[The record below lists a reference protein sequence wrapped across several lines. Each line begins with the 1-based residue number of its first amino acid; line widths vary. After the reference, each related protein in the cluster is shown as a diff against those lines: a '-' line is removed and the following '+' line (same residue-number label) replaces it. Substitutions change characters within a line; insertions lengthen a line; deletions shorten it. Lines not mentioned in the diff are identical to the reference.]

1 MKKYDRLIFVS
12 NSDTCRGPMAEAIL
26 KSKFLL
32 SELEVESRGLV
43 VLFPEPVNQKAEAI
57 LASHG
62 LTMKDHTAKM
72 LEKLQGEGHIYGLD
86 VDPIESAKTK
96 KRLEEKGFGP
106 DILTVKLE
114 NFANIDKVAEEAGK
128 FDFVLADL
136 GVSSMQIDNPD
147 RGFTFKAE
155 GPLDLRM
162 NPEKGISAAERLRDI
177 PKKSLPAC

>member
-43 VLFPEPVNQKAEAI
+43 VLFPEPVNQKVEAI

-72 LEKLQGEGHIYGLD
+72 LEQEDFDERTLILVMEDALKQRIFQEHENVQNTWQLSEYIKEETD
-86 VDPIESAKTK
+86 VTEPVGGS
-96 KRLEEKGFGP
+96 
-106 DILTVKLE
+106 
-114 NFANIDKVAEEAGK
+114 
-128 FDFVLADL
+128 LADYGACYEL
-136 GVSSMQIDNPD
+136 LDSMISSLVVVLN
-147 RGFTFKAE
+147 E
-155 GPLDLRM
+155 EELL
-162 NPEKGISAAERLRDI
+162 
-177 PKKSLPAC
+177 C

>member
-72 LEKLQGEGHIYGLD
+72 LEQEDFDERTLILVMEDALKQRIFQEHENVQNTWQLSEYIKQETD
-86 VDPIESAKTK
+86 VTEPVGGS
-96 KRLEEKGFGP
+96 
-106 DILTVKLE
+106 
-114 NFANIDKVAEEAGK
+114 
-128 FDFVLADL
+128 LADYGACYEL
-136 GVSSMQIDNPD
+136 LDCMISSLVVVLN
-147 RGFTFKAE
+147 E
-155 GPLDLRM
+155 EELL
-162 NPEKGISAAERLRDI
+162 
-177 PKKSLPAC
+177 C

>member
-1 MKKYDRLIFVS
+1 MKNYDRLIFVS

-72 LEKLQGEGHIYGLD
+72 LEQEDFDERTLILVMEDALKQRIFQEHENVQNTWQLSEYIKEETD
-86 VDPIESAKTK
+86 VTEPVGGS
-96 KRLEEKGFGP
+96 
-106 DILTVKLE
+106 
-114 NFANIDKVAEEAGK
+114 
-128 FDFVLADL
+128 LADYGACYEL
-136 GVSSMQIDNPD
+136 LDCMISSLVVVLN
-147 RGFTFKAE
+147 E
-155 GPLDLRM
+155 EELL
-162 NPEKGISAAERLRDI
+162 
-177 PKKSLPAC
+177 C

>member
-72 LEKLQGEGHIYGLD
+72 LEQEDFDERTLILVMEDALKQRIFQEHENVQNTWQLSEYIKEETDVTEPVGGSIADYGACYELLD
-86 VDPIESAKTK
+86 CMISSLVVV
-96 KRLEEKGFGP
+96 LNEEE
-106 DILTVKLE
+106 LL
-114 NFANIDKVAEEAGK
+114 
-128 FDFVLADL
+128 
-136 GVSSMQIDNPD
+136 
-147 RGFTFKAE
+147 
-155 GPLDLRM
+155 
-162 NPEKGISAAERLRDI
+162 
-177 PKKSLPAC
+177 C

>member
-72 LEKLQGEGHIYGLD
+72 LEQEDFDERTLILVMEDALKQRIFQEHENVQNTWQLSEYIKEETD
-86 VDPIESAKTK
+86 VTEPVGGS
-96 KRLEEKGFGP
+96 
-106 DILTVKLE
+106 
-114 NFANIDKVAEEAGK
+114 
-128 FDFVLADL
+128 LADYGACYEL
-136 GVSSMQIDNPD
+136 LDCMISSLVV
-147 RGFTFKAE
+147 E
-155 GPLDLRM
+155 EELL
-162 NPEKGISAAERLRDI
+162 
-177 PKKSLPAC
+177 C

>member
-32 SELEVESRGLV
+32 SELEVEARGLV

-72 LEKLQGEGHIYGLD
+72 LEQEDFDERTLILVMEDALKQRIFQEHENVQNTWQLSEYIKEETD
-86 VDPIESAKTK
+86 VTEPVGGS
-96 KRLEEKGFGP
+96 
-106 DILTVKLE
+106 
-114 NFANIDKVAEEAGK
+114 
-128 FDFVLADL
+128 LADYGACYEL
-136 GVSSMQIDNPD
+136 LDSMISSLVVVLN
-147 RGFTFKAE
+147 E
-155 GPLDLRM
+155 EELL
-162 NPEKGISAAERLRDI
+162 
-177 PKKSLPAC
+177 C

>member
-72 LEKLQGEGHIYGLD
+72 LEQEDFDERTLILVMEDALKQRIFQEHENVQNTWQLSEYIKEETD
-86 VDPIESAKTK
+86 VTEPVGGS
-96 KRLEEKGFGP
+96 
-106 DILTVKLE
+106 
-114 NFANIDKVAEEAGK
+114 
-128 FDFVLADL
+128 LADYGACYEL
-136 GVSSMQIDNPD
+136 LDCMISSLVVLLN
-147 RGFTFKAE
+147 E
-155 GPLDLRM
+155 EELL
-162 NPEKGISAAERLRDI
+162 
-177 PKKSLPAC
+177 C

>member
-1 MKKYDRLIFVS
+1 MKKYDRPIFVS

-72 LEKLQGEGHIYGLD
+72 LEQEDFDERTLILVMEDALKQRIFQEHENVQNTWQLSEYIKEETD
-86 VDPIESAKTK
+86 VTEPVGGS
-96 KRLEEKGFGP
+96 
-106 DILTVKLE
+106 
-114 NFANIDKVAEEAGK
+114 
-128 FDFVLADL
+128 LADYGACYEL
-136 GVSSMQIDNPD
+136 LDCMISSLVVVLN
-147 RGFTFKAE
+147 E
-155 GPLDLRM
+155 EELL
-162 NPEKGISAAERLRDI
+162 
-177 PKKSLPAC
+177 C

>member
-1 MKKYDRLIFVS
+1 MKKYDSLIFVS

-72 LEKLQGEGHIYGLD
+72 LEQEDFDERTLILVMEDALKQRIFQEHENVQNTWQLSEYIKEETD
-86 VDPIESAKTK
+86 VTEPVGGS
-96 KRLEEKGFGP
+96 
-106 DILTVKLE
+106 
-114 NFANIDKVAEEAGK
+114 
-128 FDFVLADL
+128 LADYGACYEL
-136 GVSSMQIDNPD
+136 LDSMISSLVVVLN
-147 RGFTFKAE
+147 E
-155 GPLDLRM
+155 EELL
-162 NPEKGISAAERLRDI
+162 
-177 PKKSLPAC
+177 C

>member
-72 LEKLQGEGHIYGLD
+72 LEQEDFDERTLILVMEDALKQRIFQEHENVQNTWQLSEYIKEETD
-86 VDPIESAKTK
+86 VTEPV
-96 KRLEEKGFGP
+96 GG
-106 DILTVKLE
+106 
-114 NFANIDKVAEEAGK
+114 G
-128 FDFVLADL
+128 LADYGACYEL
-136 GVSSMQIDNPD
+136 LDCMISSLVVVLN
-147 RGFTFKAE
+147 E
-155 GPLDLRM
+155 EELL
-162 NPEKGISAAERLRDI
+162 
-177 PKKSLPAC
+177 C

>member
-12 NSDTCRGPMAEAIL
+12 NSDTCRGPVAEAIL

-72 LEKLQGEGHIYGLD
+72 LEQEDFDERTLILVMEDALKQRIFQEHENVQNTWQLSEYIKEETD
-86 VDPIESAKTK
+86 VTEPVGGS
-96 KRLEEKGFGP
+96 
-106 DILTVKLE
+106 
-114 NFANIDKVAEEAGK
+114 
-128 FDFVLADL
+128 LADYGACYEL
-136 GVSSMQIDNPD
+136 LDCMISSLVVVLN
-147 RGFTFKAE
+147 E
-155 GPLDLRM
+155 EELL
-162 NPEKGISAAERLRDI
+162 
-177 PKKSLPAC
+177 C

>member
-62 LTMKDHTAKM
+62 LTMKDHTAK
-72 LEKLQGEGHIYGLD
+72 
-86 VDPIESAKTK
+86 
-96 KRLEEKGFGP
+96 
-106 DILTVKLE
+106 KLE
-114 NFANIDKVAEEAGK
+114 QEDFDERTLILVMEDALKQRIFQEHENVQNTWQLSEYIKEETDVTEPVGGS
-128 FDFVLADL
+128 LADYGACYEL
-136 GVSSMQIDNPD
+136 LDCMISSLVVVLN
-147 RGFTFKAE
+147 E
-155 GPLDLRM
+155 EELL
-162 NPEKGISAAERLRDI
+162 
-177 PKKSLPAC
+177 C

>member
-72 LEKLQGEGHIYGLD
+72 LEQEDFDERTLILVMEDALKQRIFQDHENVQNTWQLSEYIKEETD
-86 VDPIESAKTK
+86 VTEPVGGS
-96 KRLEEKGFGP
+96 
-106 DILTVKLE
+106 
-114 NFANIDKVAEEAGK
+114 
-128 FDFVLADL
+128 LADYGACYEL
-136 GVSSMQIDNPD
+136 LDCMISSLVVVLN
-147 RGFTFKAE
+147 E
-155 GPLDLRM
+155 EELL
-162 NPEKGISAAERLRDI
+162 
-177 PKKSLPAC
+177 C

>member
-26 KSKFLL
+26 KSKYLL

-72 LEKLQGEGHIYGLD
+72 LEQEDFDERTLILVMEDALKQRIFQEHENVQNTWQLSEYIKEETD
-86 VDPIESAKTK
+86 VTEPVGGS
-96 KRLEEKGFGP
+96 
-106 DILTVKLE
+106 
-114 NFANIDKVAEEAGK
+114 
-128 FDFVLADL
+128 LADYGACYEL
-136 GVSSMQIDNPD
+136 LDCMISSLVVVLN
-147 RGFTFKAE
+147 E
-155 GPLDLRM
+155 EELL
-162 NPEKGISAAERLRDI
+162 
-177 PKKSLPAC
+177 C

>member
-1 MKKYDRLIFVS
+1 MKKYDRLLFVS

-72 LEKLQGEGHIYGLD
+72 LEQEDFDERTLILVMEDALKQRIFQEHENVQNTWQLSEYIKEGTD
-86 VDPIESAKTK
+86 VTEPVGGS
-96 KRLEEKGFGP
+96 
-106 DILTVKLE
+106 
-114 NFANIDKVAEEAGK
+114 
-128 FDFVLADL
+128 LADYGACYEL
-136 GVSSMQIDNPD
+136 LDCMISSLVVVLN
-147 RGFTFKAE
+147 E
-155 GPLDLRM
+155 EELL
-162 NPEKGISAAERLRDI
+162 
-177 PKKSLPAC
+177 C

>member
-72 LEKLQGEGHIYGLD
+72 LEQEDFDERTLILVMEDALKQRIFQEHENVQNTWQLSEYIKEETD
-86 VDPIESAKTK
+86 VTEPVGGS
-96 KRLEEKGFGP
+96 
-106 DILTVKLE
+106 
-114 NFANIDKVAEEAGK
+114 
-128 FDFVLADL
+128 LADYGACYEL
-136 GVSSMQIDNPD
+136 LDSMISSLVVVLNE
-147 RGFTFKAE
+147 E
-155 GPLDLRM
+155 GLL
-162 NPEKGISAAERLRDI
+162 
-177 PKKSLPAC
+177 C

>member
-12 NSDTCRGPMAEAIL
+12 NSETCRGPMAEAIL

-72 LEKLQGEGHIYGLD
+72 LEQEDFDERTLILVMEDALKQRIFQEHENVQNTWQLSEYIKEETD
-86 VDPIESAKTK
+86 VTEPVGGS
-96 KRLEEKGFGP
+96 
-106 DILTVKLE
+106 
-114 NFANIDKVAEEAGK
+114 
-128 FDFVLADL
+128 LADYGACYEL
-136 GVSSMQIDNPD
+136 LDCMISSLVVVLN
-147 RGFTFKAE
+147 E
-155 GPLDLRM
+155 EELL
-162 NPEKGISAAERLRDI
+162 
-177 PKKSLPAC
+177 C

>member
-43 VLFPEPVNQKAEAI
+43 VLFPAPVNQKAEAI

-72 LEKLQGEGHIYGLD
+72 LEQEDFDERTLILVMEDALKQRIFQEHENVQNTWQLSEYIKEETD
-86 VDPIESAKTK
+86 VTEPVGGS
-96 KRLEEKGFGP
+96 
-106 DILTVKLE
+106 
-114 NFANIDKVAEEAGK
+114 
-128 FDFVLADL
+128 LADYGACYEL
-136 GVSSMQIDNPD
+136 LDCMISSLVVVLN
-147 RGFTFKAE
+147 E
-155 GPLDLRM
+155 EELL
-162 NPEKGISAAERLRDI
+162 
-177 PKKSLPAC
+177 C

>member
-72 LEKLQGEGHIYGLD
+72 LEQEDFDERTLILVMEDALKQRIFQEHENVQNTWQLSEYIKEETD
-86 VDPIESAKTK
+86 VTEPVGGS
-96 KRLEEKGFGP
+96 
-106 DILTVKLE
+106 
-114 NFANIDKVAEEAGK
+114 
-128 FDFVLADL
+128 LADYGACYEL
-136 GVSSMQIDNPD
+136 LDCMISSLVVVWN
-147 RGFTFKAE
+147 E
-155 GPLDLRM
+155 EELL
-162 NPEKGISAAERLRDI
+162 
-177 PKKSLPAC
+177 C

>member
-72 LEKLQGEGHIYGLD
+72 LEQEDFDERTLILVMEDALKQRIFQEHENVQNTWQLSEYIKEETD
-86 VDPIESAKTK
+86 VTEPVGGS
-96 KRLEEKGFGP
+96 
-106 DILTVKLE
+106 
-114 NFANIDKVAEEAGK
+114 
-128 FDFVLADL
+128 LADY
-136 GVSSMQIDNPD
+136 GVCYELLDCVISSLVVVLN
-147 RGFTFKAE
+147 E
-155 GPLDLRM
+155 EELL
-162 NPEKGISAAERLRDI
+162 
-177 PKKSLPAC
+177 C

>member
-72 LEKLQGEGHIYGLD
+72 LEQEDFDERTLILVMEDALKQRIFQEHENVQNTWQLSEYIK
-86 VDPIESAKTK
+86 EETEAKTK
-96 KRLEEKGFGP
+96 K
-106 DILTVKLE
+106 
-114 NFANIDKVAEEAGK
+114 
-128 FDFVLADL
+128 
-136 GVSSMQIDNPD
+136 
-147 RGFTFKAE
+147 
-155 GPLDLRM
+155 
-162 NPEKGISAAERLRDI
+162 
-177 PKKSLPAC
+177 

>member
-72 LEKLQGEGHIYGLD
+72 LEQEDFDERTLILVMEDALKQRIFQEHENVQNTWQLSEYIKEETD
-86 VDPIESAKTK
+86 VTELVGGS
-96 KRLEEKGFGP
+96 
-106 DILTVKLE
+106 
-114 NFANIDKVAEEAGK
+114 
-128 FDFVLADL
+128 LADYGACYEL
-136 GVSSMQIDNPD
+136 LDCMISSLVVVLN
-147 RGFTFKAE
+147 E
-155 GPLDLRM
+155 EELL
-162 NPEKGISAAERLRDI
+162 
-177 PKKSLPAC
+177 C

>member
-26 KSKFLL
+26 TSKFLL

-72 LEKLQGEGHIYGLD
+72 LEQEDFDERTLILVMEDALKQRIFQEHENVQNTWQLSEYIKEETD
-86 VDPIESAKTK
+86 VTEPVGGS
-96 KRLEEKGFGP
+96 
-106 DILTVKLE
+106 
-114 NFANIDKVAEEAGK
+114 
-128 FDFVLADL
+128 LADYGACYEL
-136 GVSSMQIDNPD
+136 LDSMISSLVVVLN
-147 RGFTFKAE
+147 E
-155 GPLDLRM
+155 EELL
-162 NPEKGISAAERLRDI
+162 
-177 PKKSLPAC
+177 C

>member
-43 VLFPEPVNQKAEAI
+43 VLLPEPVNQKAEAI

-72 LEKLQGEGHIYGLD
+72 LEQEDFDERTLILVMEDALKQRIFQEHENVQNTWQLSEYIKEETD
-86 VDPIESAKTK
+86 VTEPVGGS
-96 KRLEEKGFGP
+96 
-106 DILTVKLE
+106 
-114 NFANIDKVAEEAGK
+114 
-128 FDFVLADL
+128 LADYGACYEL
-136 GVSSMQIDNPD
+136 LDCMISSLVVVLN
-147 RGFTFKAE
+147 E
-155 GPLDLRM
+155 EELL
-162 NPEKGISAAERLRDI
+162 
-177 PKKSLPAC
+177 C

>member
-72 LEKLQGEGHIYGLD
+72 LEQEDFDERTLILVMEDALKQRIFQEHENVQNTWQLSEYIKEETD
-86 VDPIESAKTK
+86 VTEPVGGS
-96 KRLEEKGFGP
+96 
-106 DILTVKLE
+106 
-114 NFANIDKVAEEAGK
+114 
-128 FDFVLADL
+128 LADYGACYEL
-136 GVSSMQIDNPD
+136 LDCMISSLVVGLN
-147 RGFTFKAE
+147 E
-155 GPLDLRM
+155 EELL
-162 NPEKGISAAERLRDI
+162 
-177 PKKSLPAC
+177 C

>member
-12 NSDTCRGPMAEAIL
+12 NSDTCRGPMAEAIV

-72 LEKLQGEGHIYGLD
+72 LEQEDFDERTLILVMEDALKQRIFQEHENVQNTWQLSEYIKEETD
-86 VDPIESAKTK
+86 VTEPVGGS
-96 KRLEEKGFGP
+96 
-106 DILTVKLE
+106 
-114 NFANIDKVAEEAGK
+114 
-128 FDFVLADL
+128 LADYGACYEL
-136 GVSSMQIDNPD
+136 LDCMISSLVVVLN
-147 RGFTFKAE
+147 E
-155 GPLDLRM
+155 EELL
-162 NPEKGISAAERLRDI
+162 
-177 PKKSLPAC
+177 C

>member
-72 LEKLQGEGHIYGLD
+72 MEQEDFDERTL
-86 VDPIESAKTK
+86 
-96 KRLEEKGFGP
+96 
-106 DILTVKLE
+106 ILVMEDALKQRIFQEHE
-114 NFANIDKVAEEAGK
+114 NVQNTWQ
-128 FDFVLADL
+128 L
-136 GVSSMQIDNPD
+136 S
-147 RGFTFKAE
+147 
-155 GPLDLRM
+155 
-162 NPEKGISAAERLRDI
+162 
-177 PKKSLPAC
+177 

>member
-43 VLFPEPVNQKAEAI
+43 VLFPESVNQKAEAI

-72 LEKLQGEGHIYGLD
+72 LEQEDFDERTLILVMEDALKQRIFQEHENVQNTWQLSEYIKEETD
-86 VDPIESAKTK
+86 VTEPVGGS
-96 KRLEEKGFGP
+96 
-106 DILTVKLE
+106 
-114 NFANIDKVAEEAGK
+114 
-128 FDFVLADL
+128 LADYGACYEL
-136 GVSSMQIDNPD
+136 LDCMISSLVVVLN
-147 RGFTFKAE
+147 E
-155 GPLDLRM
+155 EELL
-162 NPEKGISAAERLRDI
+162 
-177 PKKSLPAC
+177 C

>member
-12 NSDTCRGPMAEAIL
+12 NSDSCRGPMAEAIL

-72 LEKLQGEGHIYGLD
+72 LEQEDFDERTLILVMEDALKQRIFQEHENVQNTWQLSEYIKEETD
-86 VDPIESAKTK
+86 VTEPVGGS
-96 KRLEEKGFGP
+96 
-106 DILTVKLE
+106 
-114 NFANIDKVAEEAGK
+114 
-128 FDFVLADL
+128 LADYGACYEL
-136 GVSSMQIDNPD
+136 LDCMISSLVVVLN
-147 RGFTFKAE
+147 E
-155 GPLDLRM
+155 EELL
-162 NPEKGISAAERLRDI
+162 
-177 PKKSLPAC
+177 C

>member
-72 LEKLQGEGHIYGLD
+72 LEQEDFDERTLILVMEDALKQRIFQEHENVQNTWQLSEYIKEETDVTEPEGG
-86 VDPIESAKTK
+86 S
-96 KRLEEKGFGP
+96 
-106 DILTVKLE
+106 
-114 NFANIDKVAEEAGK
+114 
-128 FDFVLADL
+128 LADYGACYEL
-136 GVSSMQIDNPD
+136 LDCMISSLVVVLN
-147 RGFTFKAE
+147 E
-155 GPLDLRM
+155 EELL
-162 NPEKGISAAERLRDI
+162 
-177 PKKSLPAC
+177 C

>member
-72 LEKLQGEGHIYGLD
+72 LEQEDFDERTLILVMEDALKQRIFQEHENVQNTWQLSEYIKEETD
-86 VDPIESAKTK
+86 VTEPVGGS
-96 KRLEEKGFGP
+96 
-106 DILTVKLE
+106 
-114 NFANIDKVAEEAGK
+114 
-128 FDFVLADL
+128 LADYGAYYEL
-136 GVSSMQIDNPD
+136 LDCMISSLVVVLN
-147 RGFTFKAE
+147 E
-155 GPLDLRM
+155 EELL
-162 NPEKGISAAERLRDI
+162 
-177 PKKSLPAC
+177 C